1 MYFDFHI
8 EYLYNWDILIY
19 RYSVFAVRF
28 NISMV

>member
-8 EYLYNWDILIY
+8 EYLYNWDILIN
-19 RYSVFAVRF
+19 SVFAVRF